1 MQLEV
6 VNTGSELLL
15 GQTLNTHLG
24 YFAEQLQPLGVP
36 VTRAQIVPDGPLI
49 EAAIRAA
56 LARSEV
62 VLVTGGLGPTSD
74 DVTRDLVAK
83 MLDAPLEFQPELLD
97 KIYAYFARRK
107 IVPSDLTRAQ
117 AFVPRGATV
126 LPNNHGSAPGL
137 WLQRDGRHVFCL
149 PGPPRELRPMFENH
163 TLPVLKKIFAG
174 TPPLTV
180 QVLRVYGIG
189 ESSVQERVEPAV
201 RAQVADRAGLDI
213 GYCARPGEVDVRF
226 VAADRDLVNRA
237 AALTREL
244 LGDAVYADGD
254 GTLEQAVI
262 GSAVARGKTIATA
275 ESCTGGLVAHLLT
288 NVPGASAV
296 LQRGWVAY
304 SNQAKMDEL
313 NVSGETLQQHGA
325 VSAECAREMALG
337 ALTVSGCDLAIA
349 LTGLAGPGGGTAEQP
364 VGTLFAGLAWRGAD
378 SHPRVET
385 QHRLL
390 LPNRA
395 DFKHTAAQ
403 FALNWLRL
411 KLVEKI

>member
-1 MQLEV
+1 
-6 VNTGSELLL
+6 
-15 GQTLNTHLG
+15 LNTHLG

-117 AFVPRGATV
+117 AFVPRGAVV
-126 LPNNHGSAPGL
+126 LPNDHGSAPGL

-180 QVLRVYGIG
+180 QVLRVCGIG

-262 GSAVARGKTIATA
+262 GSAVARGQTIATA

-296 LQRGWVAY
+296 LQRGWVTY

-313 NVSGETLQQHGA
+313 NVSGATLQQHGA

-337 ALTVSGCDLAIA
+337 ALTVSGCDLAVA
-349 LTGLAGPGGGTAEQP
+349 LTGLAGPGGGTAAQP

-378 SHPRVET
+378 SRPRVET